1 MKVTGASDI
10 EVVCYALDD
19 TENNSN
25 ISCDGSNLLLTV
37 LFLRQ
42 SLQGRNSDAEELH
55 DDRRVDVRGDR
66 QSEQSTV
73 VERVTGH
80 HYQVV
85 QEGAALL
92 NKIAALN
99 EDVCERNRN
108 SGADS
113 EDKNNQSGEENLLSE
128 LLNLPCV
135 DKSLEHFRLPLPFR
149 PQPQS

>member
-1 MKVTGASDI
+1 MMEAIFFPDRPLPSPVSP
-10 EVVCYALDD
+10 
-19 TENNSN
+19 
-25 ISCDGSNLLLTV
+25 
-37 LFLRQ
+37 
-42 SLQGRNSDAEELH
+42 GRNSDAEELH
-55 DDRRVDVRGDR
+55 DNRRVDVRGDR

-85 QEGAALL
+85 QEGAAVL

-113 EDKNNQSGEENLLSE
+113 EDKNNQSGEEES
-128 LLNLPCV
+128 
-135 DKSLEHFRLPLPFR
+135 SF
-149 PQPQS
+149 